1 MADKIISYISETPE
15 NTNPAVLHT
24 LLGDLNKQSDWN
36 QNDETQPDYIKNRPF
51 YADLTETEWF
61 PETSVSIDTDEV
73 MISSTFQNE
82 ITVGNTYSV
91 TFDGTTTEYIGTKFD
106 MSGQS
111 IVYFGDDFA
120 QVLQGAIKGTVYS
133 AKNGMLIMSTTNET
147 LIGATHTISIREI
160 SEQIIQIDKKYIP
173 STPEFV
179 VDATKLPTDATAW
192 GELYTAL
199 QDAYDSGYDIFL
211 DIYGDGSI
219 KLKLT
224 NRRDVNYLFL
234 YPDNSNTIHAYILR
248 AMPSDGGSLTEISLS
263 TKEYVDTAISNA
275 LGVIENGTY

>member
-1 MADKIISYISETPE
+1 MSFDAITLALAKSYTDQHSGGGGGIQP
-15 NTNPAVLHT
+15 N
-24 LLGDLNKQSDWN
+24 WN
-36 QNDETQPDYIKNRPF
+36 QNDKTQSDYIKNRPF
-51 YADLTETEWF
+51 YVGLTETEWL
-61 PETSVSIDTDEV
+61 PETSVLIDTDEIR
-73 MISSTFQNE
+73 ISSTFQNE

-91 TFDGTTTEYIGTKFD
+91 TFDGTTTEYIGTKFEYK
-106 MSGQS
+106 GQNL
-111 IVYFGDDFA
+111 VYFGDDFM
-120 QVLQGAIKGTVYS
+120 QVLQGAIKGTIYS
-133 AKNGMLIMSTTNET
+133 AKNGMLIMSTTDET

-179 VDATKLPTDATAW
+179 VDATNLPTDNTAW

-211 DIYGDGSI
+211 DIYGDGST

-224 NRRDVNYLFL
+224 NRIDAYYLFL
-234 YPDNSNTIHAYILR
+234 FPRNGICAYILT
-248 AMPSDGGSLTEISLS
+248 AYKSDGGSLTEISLS